1 MQAKSSFKESTKEH
15 GVLRTKIKTLLD
27 RVDKFDEFVA
37 ESSQTIKVR
46 LFQLMFLNCSSW
58 FYFTVQN

>member
-46 LFQLMFLNCSSW
+46 
-58 FYFTVQN
+58 